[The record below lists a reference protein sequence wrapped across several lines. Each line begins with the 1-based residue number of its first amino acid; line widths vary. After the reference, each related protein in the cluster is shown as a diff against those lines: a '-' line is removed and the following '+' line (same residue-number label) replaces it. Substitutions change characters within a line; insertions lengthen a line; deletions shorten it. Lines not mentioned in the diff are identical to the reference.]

1 MKKIIVYGFLMFLF
15 AAPCP
20 YAAAQESNPDK
31 KVLREQR
38 REERRQKREERKQER
53 QKEEAQEELTPATQ
67 NVPKNAKS
75 ESITIIQPTQQNQIQ
90 QKAPIKKEE
99 TPVHKAPATINS
111 SQVPQSIKGAIEQS
125 VPNTASELEKV
136 SQSSSENNISS
147 FVGFFVFAVLGIWIL
162 SKIFTRKC
170 SHCKKYR
177 AMVPIE
183 ETYLGRVKTERVKDN
198 QGNISLVHYN
208 RIQVTR
214 QCKYCGYQDRVIKTV
229 KGDRE

>member
-1 MKKIIVYGFLMFLF
+1 MFLLV
-15 AAPCP
+15 AP
-20 YAAAQESNPDK
+20 YSYVAAQESYPDK
-31 KVLREQR
+31 KALREQR
-38 REERRQKREERKQER
+38 REERRQKREERKQEH
-53 QKEEAQEELTPATQ
+53 QKEEAQEELVPVMRNT
-67 NVPKNAKS
+67 PKNAGY
-75 ESITIIQPTQQNQIQ
+75 ESATPPSTQQNQIQ
-90 QKAPIKKEE
+90 QKAPIKKAEE
-99 TPVHKAPATINS
+99 TPAHKAPATINS

-125 VPNTASELEKV
+125 VPNTASESEKV
-136 SQSSSENNISS
+136 SQSSSEDNISS
-147 FVGFFVFAVLGIWIL
+147 FVGFFVFVVLGIWIL

-183 ETYLGRVKTERVKDN
+183 ETYLGRVKTERVKDS
-198 QGNISLVHYN
+198 QGHISLVHYN